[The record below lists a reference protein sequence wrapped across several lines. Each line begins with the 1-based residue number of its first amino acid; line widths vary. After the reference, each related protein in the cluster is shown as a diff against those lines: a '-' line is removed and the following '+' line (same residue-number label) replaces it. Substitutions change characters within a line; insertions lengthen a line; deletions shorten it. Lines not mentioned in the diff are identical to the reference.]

1 MISVKAHFV
10 PNFAVVKHQ
19 RYAQCRQNSAMEYA
33 MWYQEHLLR
42 MEDVLGRK
50 MEAKI
55 EELLDRKFHEYM
67 EQKE

>member
-1 MISVKAHFV
+1 
-10 PNFAVVKHQ
+10 
-19 RYAQCRQNSAMEYA
+19 MEYA

-67 EQKE
+67 EKKEEGE